1 MNWLN
6 DRGTPRF
13 ERKFFFTGNYRGH
26 GGMDWPQTGVEPLEG
41 TQSEGFSPINGECN
55 VQCSTIGVERGSQ
68 RVIHRDIDES
78 GRKCETKNVS

>member
-41 TQSEGFSPINGECN
+41 TQSEGFSPING
-55 VQCSTIGVERGSQ
+55 VQRSMLDDRCREGFTEGNPR
-68 RVIHRDIDES
+68 RHR
-78 GRKCETKNVS
+78 